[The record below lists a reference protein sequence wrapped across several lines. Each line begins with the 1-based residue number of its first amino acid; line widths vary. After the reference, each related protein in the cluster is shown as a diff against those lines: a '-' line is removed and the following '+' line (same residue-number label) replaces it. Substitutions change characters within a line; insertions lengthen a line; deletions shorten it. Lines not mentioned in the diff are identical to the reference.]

1 MSDRTSPFVGTWT
14 RPTQSGV
21 GHSQR
26 ELQDR
31 ASFDQQPAAGCSCVL
46 ALPISL
52 AMWWGL
58 YEGATALIGAIA

>member
-1 MSDRTSPFVGTWT
+1 MGDRPSTFAGTWS
-14 RPTQSGV
+14 RPPQDGM

-31 ASFDQQPAAGCSCVL
+31 ASYDQGPAAGCSCLL
-46 ALPISL
+46 ALPVSL